1 MTGRAKGLSRGR
13 GRKTQQ
19 EARRPGEESGRPHGA
34 SPPAQTGA
42 HPPAQTG
49 AHPPA
54 QTGAHPPTPQAP
66 PQVAPSESGAGAAP
80 TQAMAQMSV
89 AEGRGRRQLNR
100 YEEVECRPQWC
111 VDKRGSSGTR
121 IQLVSNYFRMT
132 MVVGRYQN
140 KIFCWFLIT
149 SVFQEYVKFPSTDS
163 SIELL
168 ICLY

>member
-1 MTGRAKGLSRGR
+1 MTGRAKVLSRGR
-13 GRKTQQ
+13 GRTRQPRE

-34 SPPAQTGA
+34 S
-42 HPPAQTG
+42 
-49 AHPPA
+49 PPA

-66 PQVAPSESGAGAAP
+66 PQVAPSESGAGAPP

-149 SVFQEYVKFPSTDS
+149 SVFQEYVKFPFTDS

>member
-1 MTGRAKGLSRGR
+1 MTGRARGRTRGR
-13 GRKTQQ
+13 GRARQPQQ
-19 EARRPGEESGRPHGA
+19 EARRPGEESERSHGGA
-34 SPPAQTGA
+34 S
-42 HPPAQTG
+42 
-49 AHPPA
+49 PPA

-66 PQVAPSESGAGAAP
+66 PQVAPSESGAGAPP

-89 AEGRGRRQLNR
+89 AEGGGRRQFNR
-100 YEEVECRPQWC
+100 YGEVECRPQWC
-111 VDKRGSSGTR
+111 DDKRGSSGTR

-140 KIFCWFLIT
+140 NIFCWFLVT

-163 SIELL
+163 SIELM